1 MKPLPAMLALLA
13 LWALP
18 LAGPQAQQQ
27 APGDKER
34 TDGMGMESLVVVG
47 SRREARS
54 VFDSPSPVDI
64 HDGEDFRNQG
74 GTDMAELLRSL
85 APSFNVNTQPVS
97 DASTFIRPV
106 NLRGLAPD
114 HALALVNGKRR
125 HRAAAIGWLTHG
137 VSDGAQGPDISV
149 IPAIA
154 VKQVEMLRDGASA
167 QYGSDAIAGVLN
179 FVLKD
184 ASSGGS
190 FEIKSGEYDE
200 GGEEDWVIAAN
211 IGFPFTDKG
220 FFNLS
225 LEYGESEETFR
236 AVQRA
241 DAQALIDAGNSAVPS
256 PAQNWGNPRISP
268 NFKGFFNLGLAL
280 DDNREA
286 YAFGNYAQKE
296 SEGSFYFRH
305 PDTRGGIYGVPVVEY
320 GADGMPVRDMDGK
333 TVPVKDADGKQLH
346 NRLVA
351 DLGIVEGVSCA
362 QPARAPKG
370 HEMGLVVG
378 DEADEQ
384 LLQEYL
390 ANETARG
397 RNCFVFNERF
407 PGGFTPRFGSDLVD
421 FSLVAGLRGAL
432 ASGMDYDLSLGFGQS
447 DADFFIFNTLN
458 GSLGPD
464 SPTSFDPGD
473 YTQTEYNFNADFIYP
488 LAIQAFASDL
498 NIAWGAE
505 YRIEAFEIT
514 AGQEASW
521 QEGPYAEAGFS
532 LGSNGFPGFP
542 ASIAGDWSRANS
554 AVYLD
559 LEADITGKWL
569 LGMAARFEDFEDF
582 GATTNGK
589 VSTLISFTD
598 SFGLRATYSTGFRAP
613 TPGQQNASN
622 TTSAFDA
629 EAGDII
635 HRGAIPSNSPIA
647 QQRGGEALAEEKST
661 SLTAGLVFEWERLNI
676 SLDYYRIDIEDRIAL
691 TQDFTLDD
699 EERDKLVAAGVPNAR
714 DIEDFRFF
722 QNAFDTETTGLDLV
736 ASYSWQWQ
744 DGAMTD
750 ISLAWNDNQSE
761 VARPSQQDISLCQ
774 AEPDKQKCVVGEQ
787 RVRELEESLPDSRY
801 RLTLNHKADVWS
813 LLLRYNAVDGWYDE
827 EDDANT
833 DEFDGRYDGYATLDM
848 EIAIDLGN
856 RLTLAFGGQNVTDE
870 YPEKHPFATTTLGN
884 QYSQFAPLGFNGAF
898 HYARAVY
905 DF

>member
-1 MKPLPAMLALLA
+1 MKALHAMLALVA
-13 LWALP
+13 LTALP
-18 LAGPQAQQQ
+18 LAGALAQP
-27 APGDKER
+27 AGAGDKER
-34 TDGMGMESLVVVG
+34 ADGIESLVVVG

-64 HDGEDFRNQG
+64 YDGEDFRNQG

-114 HALALVNGKRR
+114 HTLVLVNGKRR
-125 HRAAAIGWLTHG
+125 HRAAAIGWLTNG

-154 VKQVEMLRDGASA
+154 VKQVEALRDGASA
-167 QYGSDAIAGVLN
+167 QYGSDAIAGVMN

-190 FEIKSGEYDE
+190 FEIKSGEYDA

-211 IGFPFTDKG
+211 IGFAFTDAG

-305 PDTRGGIYGVPVVEY
+305 PDTRVQIFSN
-320 GADGMPVRDMDGK
+320 DDGK
-333 TVPVKDADGKQLH
+333 T
-346 NRLVA
+346 RLVGDVTDSGSGMCPA
-351 DLGIVEGVSCA
+351 MLAVSDA
-362 QPARAPKG
+362 Q
-370 HEMGLVVG
+370 GLQDVINNP
-378 DEADEQ
+378 D
-384 LLQEYL
+384 
-390 ANETARG
+390 
-397 RNCFVFNERF
+397 CHVFNADF
-407 PGGFTPRFGSDLVD
+407 PGGFTPRFGADVAD
-421 FSLVAGLRGAL
+421 FSLVAGLRGDL
-432 ASGMDYDLSLGFGQS
+432 ESGMDYDLSLGFGQS
-447 DADFFIFNTLN
+447 DADFFIFNTVN

-473 YTQTEYNFNADFIYP
+473 YTQTEYNLNADFSYP
-488 LAIQAFASDL
+488 LAVGAFASPL
-498 NIAWGAE
+498 NVALGLE
-505 YRIEAFEIT
+505 YRIESFEIT
-514 AGQEASW
+514 AGELASW
-521 QEGPYAEAGFS
+521 EEGPLAEQGFS
-532 LGSNGFPGFP
+532 VGSNGFPGFP

-559 LEADITGKWL
+559 LEADITNNWL

-582 GATTNGK
+582 GSTTNGK
-589 VSTLISFTD
+589 VSTLLSFTD

-635 HRGAIPSNSPIA
+635 HRGTIPSNSPIA
-647 QQRGGEALAEEKST
+647 RQRGGAALAEEKST
-661 SLTAGLVFEWERLNI
+661 SLTAGLVFEWQDLRI
-676 SLDYYRIDIEDRIAL
+676 SLDYYQIDIEDRIAL
-691 TQDFTLDD
+691 TQDFTLMD
-699 EERDKLVAAGVPNAR
+699 EERKKLVAAGVPNAS

-722 QNAFDTETTGLDLV
+722 QNAFDTETTGFDLV
-736 ASYSWQWQ
+736 ARYGWQWQ
-744 DGAMTD
+744 DGATTD
-750 ISLAWNDNQSE
+750 LSLAWNGNQSE
-761 VARPSQQDISLCQ
+761 VARPDDQAVRLCE
-774 AEPDKQKCVVGEQ
+774 AAGNCVVGEQ
-787 RVRELEESLPDSRY
+787 RVREVEDSLPDSRY
-801 RLTLNHKADVWS
+801 NLTLLHRADVWS

-833 DEFDGRYDGYATLDM
+833 DEFDGRYGGYATLDM
-848 EIAIDLGN
+848 EIAVDLGN